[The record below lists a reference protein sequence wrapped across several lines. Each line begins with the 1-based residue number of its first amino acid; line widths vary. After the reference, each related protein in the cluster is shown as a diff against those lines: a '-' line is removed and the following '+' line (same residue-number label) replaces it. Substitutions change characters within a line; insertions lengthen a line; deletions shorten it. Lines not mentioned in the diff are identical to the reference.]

1 MAGDSPAGTIRA
13 FALAGDQV
21 RRFAAGEP
29 LINEVARY
37 LLE

>member
-1 MAGDSPAGTIRA
+1 LALRA
-13 FALAGDQV
+13 RGLAV
-21 RRFAAGEP
+21 GEP

>member
-1 MAGDSPAGTIRA
+1 VVRA
-13 FALAGDQV
+13 FQLAGDQI
-21 RRFAAGEP
+21 RRFATGQP